1 MTIGIHLVKPVEAAA
16 PHPDDFMVVTIDLE
30 FRAKVNPDKPAPP
43 PMDSISVTV
52 CLPAEED
59 TADFLE
65 DIAEAIRERRLYGF
79 MVQEAAESP
88 VGCGEWIG
96 KALDDVLS
104 APKDTADG

>member
-1 MTIGIHLVKPVEAAA
+1 MKPVKAAA
-16 PHPDDFMVVTIDLE
+16 AHPDDFMVVTIELD
-30 FRAKVNPDKPAPP
+30 FRAKVNPDKADPP
-43 PMDSISVTV
+43 PMASTSVTV

-65 DIAEAIRERRLYGF
+65 DVAEAIRERRLYGF

-104 APKDTADG
+104 APKERADG